1 MPLFQNTHCVTREEG
16 RSGLAMDIG
25 LQRFMISVKQGV
37 HSPFS
42 QEQLLL
48 ESHCNLCVHL
58 SEYVA
63 IAEQPGVSVD
73 TCFDNH
79 FVAPFEFSFTAGRYD
94 SDFCCQQGF
103 EAFHLNLF

>member
-1 MPLFQNTHCVTREEG
+1 
-16 RSGLAMDIG
+16 
-25 LQRFMISVKQGV
+25 MISGV

-58 SEYVA
+58 FVYVA
-63 IAEQPGVSVD
+63 IAEKPWVSVD

-79 FVAPFEFSFTAGRYD
+79 FVAPFEFSLTAGSYD
-94 SDFCCQQGF
+94 SDF
-103 EAFHLNLF
+103 AFVVIRVLKHSS